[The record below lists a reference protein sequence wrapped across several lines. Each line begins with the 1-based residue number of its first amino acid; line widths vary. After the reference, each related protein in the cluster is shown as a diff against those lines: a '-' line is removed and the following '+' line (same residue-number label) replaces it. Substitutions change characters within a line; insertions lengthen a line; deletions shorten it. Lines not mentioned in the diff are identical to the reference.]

1 MKILITNVA
10 FDKYAGTEVVVRDLA
25 FAFLS
30 LGHEPIVFSLQLG
43 RIAEE
48 VRTAGIH
55 VTDDLSTLGSPPD
68 IIHGHHHR
76 ALIEALLRFP
86 DTPAI
91 YVCHDAT
98 SVMDEPIFFPR
109 IRRYLAVDERCRSR
123 IQQAL
128 GAKSG
133 EIGIMPNAVDL
144 LRFQPR
150 SPLPAQPRKA
160 VVFSNYANGGT
171 HLKAI
176 KAACRQAGLFMDVMG
191 EAAGTQCATPEQ
203 SLPNYDL
210 VFAKGRCALEALA
223 VGNAVVLCDFAGTG
237 SYVTSDQFDH
247 FRRMNFGRS
256 LLTKPLNPK
265 TIGKEIAR
273 YDSNDAA
280 EVTRRTRAGAGVAL
294 ASTEWI
300 KLYTEVLNAFNAED
314 VDRAAEYQAV
324 ADYLGAWH
332 YLKRRDWEIQQLDRL
347 KAIPLIGK
355 PVFQFAR
362 QKLKQLLLRES
373 GSGRSH

>member
-25 FAFLS
+25 FAFLR
-30 LGHEPIVFSLQLG
+30 LGHEPIIFSPQPG

-48 VRTAGIH
+48 VRNAGIH
-55 VTDDLSTLGSPPD
+55 VTDDLSTLGSSPD

-91 YVCHDAT
+91 YVCHDGT

-109 IRRYLAVDERCRSR
+109 IRRYLAVDERCRGR
-123 IQQAL
+123 IERAL
-128 GAKSG
+128 GAKAG

-144 LRFQPR
+144 FRFQSR
-150 SPLPAQPRKA
+150 SPLPARPRKA
-160 VVFSNYANGGT
+160 VVFSNYANGRT

-176 KAACRQAGLFMDVMG
+176 KTACRHAGLDLDVMG
-191 EAAGTQCATPEQ
+191 EAAGMQCITPEQ

-223 VGNAVVLCDFAGTG
+223 VGNAVVLCDFAGAG
-237 SYVTSDQFDH
+237 PYVASGQFDH
-247 FRRMNFGRS
+247 LRRMNFGRS
-256 LLTKPLNPK
+256 LLTNPLDPK
-265 TIGKEIAR
+265 TIGKEIAC
-273 YDSNDAA
+273 YDTKDAA
-280 EVTRRTRAGAGVAL
+280 EVTRRTRAEAGLAL
-294 ASTEWI
+294 TSTHWI
-300 KLYTEVLNAFNAED
+300 KLYTEVMEAFNAKD
-314 VDRAAEYQAV
+314 VDRGAEYQAV

-332 YLKRRDWEIQQLDRL
+332 YLKRREWELQQLDRL
-347 KAIPLIGK
+347 KTIPLIGK
-355 PVFQFAR
+355 PVFQLAHR
-362 QKLKQLLLRES
+362 KLKQWLLRES
-373 GSGRSH
+373 VSGRSH